1 MQTQH
6 RFFWATFCCSGAT
19 MYLHALFWP
28 IGQCRRLCH
37 TFRFLIRSSSDSIP
51 SQIAAMKH
59 SLIESSSHCWRHEFA
74 SCWVVMIPILIAS
87 SIGPHSLYAEPNVPD
102 FESGMAVSTFLPAP
116 SEFFSVTSA
125 ACPTAGSSR
134 CSSEAAIPAIPSSL
148 NAELKS
154 DRLWLINT
162 RSISSNACRINLH
175 NPNFRIRRLD
185 RCGRQTPSDLDEY
198 LATMDAT
205 RPRLI
210 YIHGNRRDASAAI
223 DQGLWV
229 YREIARNR
237 PTDQPFD
244 WVIWSWPS
252 EAESI
257 FLSDVR
263 KKAERTDAQGLYL
276 AWLLTHHH
284 ANTQPT
290 GLIGFSFGG
299 RIVSGGLHALAGGRV
314 GRRKL
319 DQPPI
324 RGAGI
329 DVGLLAPA
337 VDSTWLS
344 SCGHHRYAAQNMNR
358 MVLLY
363 NHRDFALKYFR
374 MVSRNPQSQA
384 LGYTGPRSIAPRHDG
399 TRLPIRARDCANTV
413 GNHHSERQ
421 YYRHACYAGREMAS
435 LIESSLVEN

>member
-1 MQTQH
+1 MIPWLIAWH
-6 RFFWATFCCSGAT
+6 MDYRS
-19 MYLHALFWP
+19 LHA
-28 IGQCRRLCH
+28 
-37 TFRFLIRSSSDSIP
+37 DP
-51 SQIAAMKH
+51 SAPD
-59 SLIESSSHCWRHEFA
+59 LA
-74 SCWVVMIPILIAS
+74 SGV
-87 SIGPHSLYAEPNVPD
+87 
-102 FESGMAVSTFLPAP
+102 AVSSFLPSP
-116 SEFFSVTSA
+116 PEFFSATSV
-125 ACPTAGSSR
+125 ACTGGASAHGSDDQAVPATPT
-134 CSSEAAIPAIPSSL
+134 SL

-162 RSISSNACRINLH
+162 RYISSNACRINLRD
-175 NPNFRIRRLD
+175 PNLRIRRLD
-185 RCGRQTPSDLDEY
+185 RCGRQTPSDLNEY
-198 LATMDAT
+198 LATMNPT
-205 RPRLI
+205 RPRII
-210 YIHGNRRDASAAI
+210 YIHGNRRDPSAAI
-223 DQGLWV
+223 AQGLWV

-237 PTDQPFD
+237 PTDQAFD

-257 FLSDVR
+257 FISDVR

-276 AWLLTHHH
+276 AWLLAQHHTN
-284 ANTQPT
+284 AQPT

-299 RIVSGGLHALAGGRV
+299 RIVSGALHAMAGGVV

-324 RGAGI
+324 RGADV

-337 VDSTWLS
+337 VDSQWLS
-344 SCGHHRYAAQNMNR
+344 SCGQHRYASQNMNR

-374 MVSRNPQSQA
+374 IVSLDPRSQA

-413 GNHHSERQ
+413 GNHHSEKQ
-421 YYRHACYAGREMAS
+421 YYQNACYAGHEMAS
-435 LIESSLVEN
+435 LIQSSLIVD